1 MDLRFDHRYG
11 EPSAAGEEWGCRS
24 QARDLASQVWSCP
37 YIAGFL
43 MPLQPD
49 PMPTVAR
56 ILSRP
61 SVARQSAV
69 AAVLI
74 ALAGVLAGCGQ
85 GQPQQAAAP
94 LPKVTVAKPTLR
106 TIVDQDE
113 YVGRFVAVD
122 VVEVRARVSGYLDKV
137 HFTDGQIVKQG
148 DLLFTIDKRP
158 FQNTLDQAR
167 ANLDTAKSNVAFTQA
182 DLARG
187 QQLLRDRTI
196 SEQIF
201 EQRAQQARNAQA
213 AVVANEAMVRQA
225 ELDLEFTDLRAP
237 VTGRIGDRRVTPG
250 NLVTGGTGGSTTLL
264 ATIVSIDPIRLEFT
278 FDETSLLR
286 YQRLATGG
294 KGDVT
299 GLGNTAVRLK
309 LLDES
314 DFAHYGRMDF
324 IDNVIDR
331 ATGTIRGRAQFAN
344 ADGLFTPGMFARV
357 EVPGSAPYQALMI
370 PDTAIQTEQVRKF
383 VYVLDQDNVARQ
395 RFVTLGQLV
404 DELRVIKD
412 GLSAADRVVVNGLLR
427 VRAGQKVT
435 PDDQQASP
443 QASVPLAKPTE
454 KTD

>member
-1 MDLRFDHRYG
+1 MT
-11 EPSAAGEEWGCRS
+11 
-24 QARDLASQVWSCP
+24 
-37 YIAGFL
+37 
-43 MPLQPD
+43 LQPNL
-49 PMPTVAR
+49 MPTVVR
-56 ILSRP
+56 TLSRP
-61 SVARQSAV
+61 SVLSAG
-69 AAVLI
+69 LI
-74 ALAGVLAGCGQ
+74 ALAGILAGCGE
-85 GQPQQAAAP
+85 GQQQAAAP
-94 LPKVTVAKPTLR
+94 PPKVTVAKPALR

-158 FQNTLDQAR
+158 FKNTLDQAR
-167 ANLDTAKSNVAFTQA
+167 ANLETAKSNVAFTQA

-201 EQRAQQARNAQA
+201 EQRAQAARNAQSGVA
-213 AVVANEAMVRQA
+213 ANEAMVRQA
-225 ELDLEFTDLRAP
+225 ELDLEFTELRAP

-264 ATIVSIDPIRLEFT
+264 GNIVSIDPIRLEFT

-294 KGDVT
+294 KSDVT

-309 LLDES
+309 LLDET
-314 DFAHYGRMDF
+314 DFSHYGRMDF

-370 PDTAIQTEQVRKF
+370 PDAAIGTEQVRKF
-383 VYVLDQDNVARQ
+383 VYVLDRDNVARQ
-395 RFVTLGQLV
+395 RFVTLGQVV
-404 DELRVIKD
+404 DDLRVIKD
-412 GLSAADRVVVNGLLR
+412 GLSADDRVVVNGLMR
-427 VRAGQKVT
+427 VRVGQKVT

-443 QASVPLAKPTE
+443 QASVPAAKPTD